1 MFEPIMA
8 NYTPDGDD
16 WTVEVTAA
24 GETRTATAPG
34 LIAARDATDQLVE
47 ELVPDDAVRTVVH
60 TLDGD
65 AFEFTSAYLA
75 ARLGKREP
83 PVPPAPR
90 DGTAPETAADPTSG
104 TAKQAATSSEA
115 KSGEASSPEPGS
127 AEPKPA
133 PKPAPAPSTSD
144 RP

>member
-16 WTVEVTAA
+16 WAVEVTAA

-34 LIAARDATDQLVE
+34 LIAARDAADQLVE
-47 ELVPDDAVRTVVH
+47 ELVPDDDVRTVVH

-83 PVPPAPR
+83 SPAPPSPREGDAPEAAAPPADAGPAEA
-90 DGTAPETAADPTSG
+90 TTADPEPQG
-104 TAKQAATSSEA
+104 TKP
-115 KSGEASSPEPGS
+115 PEPRS

-133 PKPAPAPSTSD
+133 AAPSA
-144 RP
+144 